1 MGTTFVSIFIT
12 GNVHRRH
19 GLEGGRYGQSTIT
32 YGWWVVESEEG
43 EGRAQKRNVYVKDL
57 LNISF
62 GQAIE

>member
-12 GNVHRRH
+12 GNGHRH
-19 GLEGGRYGQSTIT
+19 GLKGGRYGQSTIT
-32 YGWWVVESEEG
+32 YGWWVVESEEE
-43 EGRAQKRNVYVKDL
+43 EGRAQKTNVYVKDL